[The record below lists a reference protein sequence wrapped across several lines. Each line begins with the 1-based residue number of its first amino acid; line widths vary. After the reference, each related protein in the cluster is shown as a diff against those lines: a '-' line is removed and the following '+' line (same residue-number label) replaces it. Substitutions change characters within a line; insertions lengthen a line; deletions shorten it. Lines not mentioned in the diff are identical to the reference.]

1 VKGSMEIQTLRV
13 LVREEEINQYL
24 PQVVPP
30 DAAVE
35 KLRIRLTPQ
44 GVVVQGEY
52 PALFMK
58 VAFETSWETTVSA
71 GQVQARLANVQVAG
85 LPAGL
90 LRGVLLKVIRDVTA
104 QVPGVSVKDES
115 VFLDV
120 GQALLGHQ
128 VPVSVYLT
136 AVRLGEGHVVI
147 EAGTPAA

>member
-1 VKGSMEIQTLRV
+1 MEIQSLRV
-13 LVREEEINQYL
+13 LIRDDEINQYL

-30 DAAVE
+30 DAPVE
-35 KLRIRLTPQ
+35 KLRVHLTPA

-58 VAFETSWETTVSA
+58 MSFETLWETTVSA
-71 GQVQARLANVQVAG
+71 GQVQARLANVKVAG

-104 QVPGVSVKDES
+104 QVPGVTVKDES

-120 GQALLGHQ
+120 GQALLAKQ
-128 VPVSVYLT
+128 VPLTVYLT
-136 AVRLGEGHVVI
+136 AVRLGEGHIVI

>member
-1 VKGSMEIQTLRV
+1 MEIQSLRV
-13 LVREEEINQYL
+13 LIRDEEINQYL

-35 KLRIRLTPQ
+35 KLRVRLTPA

-58 VAFETSWETTVSA
+58 MAFETLWETTVSA
-71 GQVQARLANVQVAG
+71 GQVQARLANVKVAG

-104 QVPGVSVKDES
+104 QVPGVTVKDDS

-120 GQALLGHQ
+120 GQALLSKQ
-128 VPVSVYLT
+128 VPLTVYLT

-147 EAGTPAA
+147 EAGPPAA